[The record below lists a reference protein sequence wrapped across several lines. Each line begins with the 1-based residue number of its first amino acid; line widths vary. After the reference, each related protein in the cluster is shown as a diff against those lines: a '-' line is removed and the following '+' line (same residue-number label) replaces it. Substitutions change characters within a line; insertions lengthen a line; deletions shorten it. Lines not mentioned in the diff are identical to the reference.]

1 MHPNA
6 LINKEKIKKLFFNI
20 LRKKLSFLE
29 ENYLLT
35 ILNWIEKESN
45 ENSSQNKN
53 SSSKSF
59 TELKSENDEFHIL
72 YTFLGDYTNIKLKP
86 DIIAKYN
93 LEKLQNKPLSLKK

>member
-45 ENSSQNKN
+45 DNSTQNK
-53 SSSKSF
+53 KSTSNCF
-59 TELKSENDEFHIL
+59 T
-72 YTFLGDYTNIKLKP
+72 
-86 DIIAKYN
+86 
-93 LEKLQNKPLSLKK
+93 